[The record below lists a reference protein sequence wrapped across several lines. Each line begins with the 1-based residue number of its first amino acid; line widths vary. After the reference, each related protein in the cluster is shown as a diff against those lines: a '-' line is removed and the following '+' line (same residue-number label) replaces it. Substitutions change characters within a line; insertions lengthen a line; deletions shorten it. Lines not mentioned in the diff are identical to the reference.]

1 MLPDTDAEVIQ
12 ALTGYG
18 VEFSNAKSPN
28 TLPATRLNLLAG
40 VLWLH
45 AHKDDLAAA
54 WPVASDSQQLILAKA
69 FRLDFD
75 KDAASPAWLD
85 KVSH

>member
-1 MLPDTDAEVIQ
+1 M
-12 ALTGYG
+12 
-18 VEFSNAKSPN
+18 EFSKAKSPN
-28 TLPATRLNLLAG
+28 THLTTRLNLLAG

-54 WPVASDSQQLILAKA
+54 WPVASDSQQRILSKA
-69 FRLDFD
+69 LRLDFD